1 MRKRFL
7 VFAGIGILS
16 MAALFHFA
24 ILGDSSMNSKL
35 SEIQVRPYSQLP
47 EMNLGWLSLKDH
59 FIATV
64 GPYSGRGE
72 QLKNLLVL
80 ADAKIQPKSRF
91 PDHPHNDM
99 EILTWVVHGKL
110 QHLDDKGTN
119 QEVPAEHLQLMS
131 ARDGIFHAEGN
142 LSDQPLRLLQ
152 IWIHPKAK
160 SGTPVVQQAGLT
172 QKGFNLLAGPS
183 AAPLNIRQDVW
194 LYAAKIEGDE
204 QVFDIPED
212 KFAYAVSIGNLS
224 WNGSELQD
232 GDGLLA
238 QSGKLTIKGKGQAIV
253 ILQNRQ

>member
-1 MRKRFL
+1 MRKRFVVL
-7 VFAGIGILS
+7 AGISALLVL
-16 MAALFHFA
+16 ALFHFA

-110 QHLDDKGTN
+110 QHLDNKGTN

-142 LSDQPLRLLQ
+142 LSNEPLRLLQ
-152 IWIHPKAK
+152 IWIHPNAK
-160 SGTPVVQQAGLT
+160 SGTPVVQQAGLN
-172 QKGFNLLAGPS
+172 QQGFNLLAGPS
-183 AAPLNIRQDVW
+183 AAPLIIRQDVW
-194 LYAAKIEGDE
+194 LYAAKIESDE
-204 QVFDIPED
+204 QVFEIPED

-224 WNGSELQD
+224 WNGKELKD

-238 QSGKLTIKGKGQAIV
+238 QSGKLAIKGTGQVIV
-253 ILQNRQ
+253 ILQNR